1 MDHPHEGI
9 RFECYDATRKFS
21 SNDSVYIKEVGQA
34 VVGDVEREE
43 RNRVLIVF
51 TDIKRVYDDSLLEP
65 YYSVVLAIWVD
76 KDLLA

>member
-1 MDHPHEGI
+1 MDHPHDGI

-21 SNDSVYIKEVGQA
+21 SNDSVYIKKVGQA

-51 TDIKRVYDDSLLEP
+51 TKIKRMYDSKLEP
-65 YYSVVLAIWVD
+65 YYSSVRAIWVD